1 MTPVRSLILVLSM
14 AAGLATAA
22 SAQQATVKSLIGEGY
37 VVVSTFM
44 SRIGPAIFMQ
54 KDGTLYVCFVTETPD
69 SPVLKTN
76 YCKPVE

>member
-1 MTPVRSLILVLSM
+1 MTPVRPLILGLAL
-14 AAGLATAA
+14 AANLATAA
-22 SAQQATVKSLIGEGY
+22 SAEQATVKSLIGEGY

-44 SRIGPAIFMQ
+44 SRIGPAIFLQ

-76 YCKPVE
+76 YCKPIE